1 MNETLEQARERYQ
14 ASLTEAD
21 FSKHATAVVHHSKQR
36 PGEDVDQRRTIV
48 PIATKRT
55 SPPRK
60 DIPSQRV
67 KPEVVEEGDEEE
79 KSLPDG
85 HYVTKPGVPAFGPY
99 DSAQSAKAAALKH
112 NPSHKAKAVYSKG
125 GEFQPVE
132 EGMEEEVPM
141 TEAQKKFVEGLKAG
155 ADCYTTQVDGG
166 RLVRS
171 QKSEGDTTSAPG
183 ADEGK
188 PAPKKMADLL
198 KEAKAKFAENIINN
212 SAPSPGSFS
221 QAKATFAE
229 GLKNHCNKGK

>member
-14 ASLTEAD
+14 ASLAEAD
-21 FSKHATAVVHHSKQR
+21 FSKHATAIVHHSKQR

-67 KPEVVEEGDEEE
+67 KPDV
-79 KSLPDG
+79 
-85 HYVTKPGVPAFGPY
+85 
-99 DSAQSAKAAALKH
+99 
-112 NPSHKAKAVYSKG
+112 
-125 GEFQPVE
+125 VE
-132 EGMEEEVPM
+132 EGMEEEIPM

-229 GLKNHCNKGK
+229 GLKNQCNKGK